1 MNIRTMA
8 STKPAEEAAAEE
20 AAAEVGAEAEEVTLA
35 ECPLNL
41 SPRSKFGE

>member
-1 MNIRTMA
+1 MA
-8 STKPAEEAAAEE
+8 STKPAEE